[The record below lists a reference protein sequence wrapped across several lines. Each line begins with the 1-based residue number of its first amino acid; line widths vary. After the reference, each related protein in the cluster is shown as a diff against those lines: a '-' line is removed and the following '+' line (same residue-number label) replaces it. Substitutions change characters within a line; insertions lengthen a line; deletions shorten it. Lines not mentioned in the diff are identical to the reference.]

1 MPDSK
6 AVRSTAQDHTA
17 FAQMVKDSLR
27 SVKLKVASI
36 RQMDSRLFVASVI
49 SPAAATLIAALA
61 TAIGG
66 NQLFA
71 QAAAQVEDGGWK
83 IACFLAAIFGFIAT
97 VSTMF
102 KKQFDDRLAQGDQ
115 CVGRLLVLDSDITT
129 QSRTWEEAAKEYGE
143 IVKTYPEFVS

>member
-36 RQMDSRLFVASVI
+36 RQMDSRLFVTSVI

-83 IACFLAAIFGFIAT
+83 IACFLAAIFGFVAT

-102 KKQFDDRLAQGDQ
+102 KKQYADRLEQGN
-115 CVGRLLVLDSDITT
+115 
-129 QSRTWEEAAKEYGE
+129 
-143 IVKTYPEFVS
+143 

>member
-1 MPDSK
+1 
-6 AVRSTAQDHTA
+6 
-17 FAQMVKDSLR
+17 
-27 SVKLKVASI
+27 
-36 RQMDSRLFVASVI
+36 MDSRLFVASVI

-115 CVGRLLVLDSDITT
+115 CVGRLLMLDSDITT
-129 QSRTWEEAAKEYGE
+129 QSRSWEEAAKEYGE